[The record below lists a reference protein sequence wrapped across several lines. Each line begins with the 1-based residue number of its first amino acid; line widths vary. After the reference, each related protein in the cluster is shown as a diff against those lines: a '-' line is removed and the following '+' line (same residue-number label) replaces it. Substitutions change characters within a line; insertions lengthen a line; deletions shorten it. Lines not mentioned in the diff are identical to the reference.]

1 LKIEIYRKRYE
12 NLTTHSMGVSLFF
25 ALFEHADK
33 EKEINEAGN
42 EQHDHTT
49 ESGSREVIM
58 QLSKARFVGSA
69 ISNVS
74 EEPEVA

>member
-1 LKIEIYRKRYE
+1 
-12 NLTTHSMGVSLFF
+12 MGLSLFF

-58 QLSKARFVGSA
+58 QLSKARFVGST